1 MSVWFGLKAVPGG
14 TPVSSGP
21 YQSVELANAD
31 RRKLKGTHTEVTP
44 WFFAE
49 NQDQADA
56 IAKWHFDGGTRPKPE

>member
-14 TPVSSGP
+14 APKACGP

-31 RRKLKGTHTEVTP
+31 RRKLKGTHTEVSP
-44 WFFAE
+44 WFVAE

-56 IAKWHFDGGTRPKPE
+56 RAKWEFEGGIYLETE